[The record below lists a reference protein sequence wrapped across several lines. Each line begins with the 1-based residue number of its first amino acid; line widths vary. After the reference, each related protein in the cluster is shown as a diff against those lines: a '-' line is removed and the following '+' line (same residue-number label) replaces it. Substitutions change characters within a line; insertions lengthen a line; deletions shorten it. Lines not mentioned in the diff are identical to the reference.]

1 MQETKVQEVAKEQF
15 EEVAYLLKAL
25 ASEIRLCVIALL
37 SDGSEKSVTEL
48 QSDIKCEQSLLSYH
62 LTDMRAKGI
71 LSCRRSEKNCFYSIR
86 DRRVVQLL
94 HCIAGCN

>member
-37 SDGSEKSVTEL
+37 SDGSEGRSPNCSRT
-48 QSDIKCEQSLLSYH
+48 LSAAVASIVSPY
-62 LTDMRAKGI
+62 RYACKGHTI
-71 LSCRRSEKNCFYSIR
+71 LSPERKKLFLFDKGQASCP
-86 DRRVVQLL
+86 VAAL
-94 HCIAGCN
+94 HCGL